1 MNPNSVQELL
11 EEREG
16 VCLAAGK
23 IFEIIVNADKCIGKL
38 CTDVLR
44 LIGHAISNR
53 RDQEKGSQELRQIS
67 LGQSGVFHVEHSNE
81 KRVDDGAVQ

>member
-1 MNPNSVQELL
+1 MNANSVQELL

-16 VCLAAGK
+16 VCLATGE